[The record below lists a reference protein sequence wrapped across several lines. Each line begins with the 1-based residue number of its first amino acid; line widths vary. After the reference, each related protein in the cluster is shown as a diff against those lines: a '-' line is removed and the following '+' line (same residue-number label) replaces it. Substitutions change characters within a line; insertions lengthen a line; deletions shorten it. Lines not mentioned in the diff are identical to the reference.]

1 MNTFARLSVSAALAL
16 TVSSCEKPEP
26 PNIIYILADDLG
38 YGELGVYGQEI
49 IETPHIDALARSGM
63 RFTQH
68 YSGSPVCAPSRS
80 VLLTGQHTG
89 HTYIRGNDEWG
100 VRGDVWSYAAMF
112 DDPSLEGQ
120 RPLPDSVLTL
130 PELLKEAG
138 YRTGMVGKWGLGAP
152 GSEGVPTRQG
162 FDFFYGYNCQRQA
175 HTLYPMHLWKN
186 EERHLLR
193 NQMVAP
199 HSSLA
204 EGADPLDP
212 ASYADFDLI
221 DYAPELMH
229 QEGLK
234 FIEDNSKRPFFL
246 YYASPIPHVPL
257 QAPKRWVDY
266 YRQKLGPE
274 TPFTGN
280 SYFPNLSPRATYA
293 AMISYLDEQ
302 VGELVEKLKELDL
315 YDNTLIIFSSDN
327 GPTYAGGADT
337 PFFDSARPF
346 RTERGW
352 AKGFLHEG
360 GIRVPMIAA
369 WSGRIAPGSTSD
381 HLSAFYDVMATLCDL
396 TGVPAPKGSDGIS
409 FLPTLLGEEQE
420 NRHEFLYWEF
430 PAYNGQQAVRMGK
443 WKGIR
448 KNVFDGNLKLELY
461 DLGEDVRESNDVA
474 DNYPAIVQQMETI
487 MKQEHVPSEIE
498 RFKFPQLGDN

>member
-1 MNTFARLSVSAALAL
+1 MKTVARLSVSAALAL

-175 HTLYPMHLWKN
+175 HTLFPMHLWKN
-186 EERHLLR
+186 EERHLLD
-193 NQMVAP
+193 NKMVSYRLCA
-199 HSSLA
+199 
-204 EGADPLDP
+204 GA
-212 ASYADFDLI
+212 
-221 DYAPELMH
+221 YAP
-229 QEGLK
+229 
-234 FIEDNSKRPFFL
+234 R
-246 YYASPIPHVPL
+246 
-257 QAPKRWVDY
+257 
-266 YRQKLGPE
+266 
-274 TPFTGN
+274 
-280 SYFPNLSPRATYA
+280 
-293 AMISYLDEQ
+293 
-302 VGELVEKLKELDL
+302 
-315 YDNTLIIFSSDN
+315 
-327 GPTYAGGADT
+327 GA
-337 PFFDSARPF
+337 
-346 RTERGW
+346 EV
-352 AKGFLHEG
+352 H
-360 GIRVPMIAA
+360 
-369 WSGRIAPGSTSD
+369 
-381 HLSAFYDVMATLCDL
+381 
-396 TGVPAPKGSDGIS
+396 
-409 FLPTLLGEEQE
+409 
-420 NRHEFLYWEF
+420 
-430 PAYNGQQAVRMGK
+430 
-443 WKGIR
+443 
-448 KNVFDGNLKLELY
+448 
-461 DLGEDVRESNDVA
+461 
-474 DNYPAIVQQMETI
+474 
-487 MKQEHVPSEIE
+487 
-498 RFKFPQLGDN
+498 